1 MAIVTLIVK
10 KPFTIDLEDTY
21 RTNMLHID
29 GGDVYDTI
37 SERLYV
43 NKKRSIIVLP
53 YNISF
58 VFVYYNIISKDYSV
72 SESDL
77 LENTESKL
85 LFRVQLED
93 GVIINITDLFSD
105 DVYTNEGN
113 IEVKQPIDIINEQ
126 NIIVLPNEN
135 GNIIPVEYFPRQ
147 ILSINVAYTDI
158 DDSIHAFGS
167 LDIENVIELGQGF
180 IRINKNLALGV
191 QKSLGKSIKNIII
204 DVSYSF

>member
-29 GGDVYDTI
+29 GGVIYDTI

-53 YNISF
+53 YNLSR
-58 VFVYYNIISKDYSV
+58 VYYNIISKDYII

-105 DVYTNEGN
+105 DVYTNDGT
-113 IEVKQPIDIINEQ
+113 IEIKQPIDIINEQ

-167 LDIENVIELGQGF
+167 LDIENVAELGQGF